1 MKPHHPSRAP
11 HRLALAAA
19 LLLGGPAQA
28 IDYGPFSLTGFAKA
42 EVTPVWPYCD
52 DCQVARGENKQRYWA
67 DQLVQGKG
75 YGTHL
80 AHVTLFQP
88 YLGVKF
94 DVGRGFTVGGLLS
107 QRWRDGKED
116 FKGFYYERNV
126 YVSHEDYGSLR
137 IGAMTARTWS
147 IPDYPYAS
155 NIGVS
160 DSWSSSGAGY
170 GILTRAVRYTS
181 RPLDVSVG
189 DLVLEATYDQGKAG
203 WHKNKPQL
211 LEFYAQFY
219 SGPLVVDAMLQSG
232 KNGTPSAFGHGV
244 FTGLTPFPI
253 DDAKLGSSNQS
264 IAMIMGRYQ
273 LTPNWEISAG
283 LRGNRWSG
291 AYAVV
296 TTPQNTNTG
305 TGLIDDAR
313 FNEMFNVDWSK
324 DLGGGVFKG
333 YPATSVDMMLGL
345 RYITGPWTAYTG
357 FVHLGAAATSN
368 PSDRGQSNSAAV
380 NTLGLKYNFRNGFEV
395 YGTLGMVNYAKLGL
409 APISMPANSAFTN
422 VDSRVKTRGNW
433 LTLGAVYTF

>member
-11 HRLALAAA
+11 YRLALAAA

-42 EVTPVWPYCD
+42 EVTPVWPYCE

-170 GILTRAVRYTS
+170 GILTRAVRFTS

-313 FNEMFNVDWSK
+313 WNEMFNVDWSK